1 MLVSSMLGVPRPS
14 LSVAERALRLQRIF
28 ARMQE
33 GASYKDIAAEEGLS
47 RERLR
52 QIIKRATRRPDLG
65 EPDHKLMQ
73 FARLM
78 PALRLARQA
87 VAEGD
92 AKAIPTLLKLVDRL
106 DRYADPERYFVSPTL
121 EGVADPRSRRK
132 RRSPAAIRP
141 TAARS
146 PAPVERTEA
155 EEAPAVSSQG
165 SDAATAQSALSETP
179 SP

>member
-1 MLVSSMLGVPRPS
+1 MLGVPRPS
-14 LSVAERALRLQRIF
+14 LSAAERALRLQRIF

-33 GASYKDIAAEEGLS
+33 GVSYKDIAAEEGLS

-92 AKAIPTLLKLVDRL
+92 AKAIPTLLKLIDRL

-121 EGVADPRSRRK
+121 EGVADPGSRRK
-132 RRSPAAIRP
+132 RRSRAPNRATAEPSP
-141 TAARS
+141 TAAERS
-146 PAPVERTEA
+146 EA
-155 EEAPAVSSQG
+155 EDAPAASSRATH
-165 SDAATAQSALSETP
+165 AAMAQTAPSETP